1 MKRKYLAAAAALVVA
16 GGAHAASATFTFN
29 LPAVGNNAVRPPYPT
44 VATLNLVDVT
54 GGVQFTLDP
63 NEASSGFAGDA
74 SSEFVERLTLAYGG
88 TEPVSFSNV
97 AGAELRGFTFS
108 GNGHLD
114 AGYALDGNVLTFDW
128 FSSRRDGANRF
139 DVTETSTWSL
149 FGDGLD
155 VSDFTTVAASANN
168 KPGPIH
174 GVISVTGYDL
184 DGVQPT
190 PSNWVDGAVAA
201 PVPEPSTYA
210 LMLAGL
216 GAVGFMAR
224 RRSRYK
230 ADAEG
235 CAA

>member
-1 MKRKYLAAAAALVVA
+1 MKPKYLAAAAALVVA
-16 GGAHAASATFTFN
+16 GGVHATSATFDFN
-29 LPAVGNNAVRPPYPT
+29 LPAVGNNAVSPPYPT
-44 VATLNLVDVT
+44 VATLTLVDVA

-63 NEASSGFAGDA
+63 NESSSGFAGDA
-74 SSEFVERLTLAYGG
+74 SSEFVERLTLAYVG
-88 TEPVSFSNV
+88 TEPLSFSNV
-97 AGAELRGFTFS
+97 AGAELRAFS
-108 GNGHLD
+108 FDAGGNLD
-114 AGYALDGNVLTFDW
+114 AGYKSNGGELSFDW
-128 FSSRRDGANRF
+128 FSSPRDGADRF

-149 FGDGLD
+149 FGAGLD
-155 VSDFTTVAASANN
+155 VADFTTASATTNN

-224 RRSRYK
+224 RRSLH
-230 ADAEG
+230 AVNEG
-235 CAA
+235 

>member
-1 MKRKYLAAAAALVVA
+1 MKSKYLAAVAALVVA
-16 GGAHAASATFTFN
+16 GGAHAASATFSFN

-44 VATLNLVDVT
+44 VATLTLVDVA

-88 TEPVSFSNV
+88 VEPLSFSNV
-97 AGAELRGFTFS
+97 AGAALRDFS
-108 GNGHLD
+108 FGSKGHLD
-114 AGYALDGNVLTFDW
+114 AGYASNGNVLSFDW

-139 DVTETSTWSL
+139 DITESSAWNL

-155 VSDFTTVAASANN
+155 VSDFTSAFGTANN

-190 PSNWVDGAVAA
+190 PSNWVDGATVAA
-201 PVPEPSTYA
+201 IPEPSTYA

-216 GAVGFMAR
+216 GAVAFMTR
-224 RRSRYK
+224 RRSVHAVNAR
-230 ADAEG
+230 
-235 CAA
+235 

>member
-1 MKRKYLAAAAALVVA
+1 MKSKYLAAAAALVVA
-16 GGAHAASATFTFN
+16 GGAHAASATFSFN

-44 VATLNLVDVT
+44 VATLSLVDVT

-88 TEPVSFSNV
+88 AEPVSFSNV
-97 AGAELRGFTFS
+97 AGASLRGFSFD

-114 AGYALDGNVLTFDW
+114 AGYASSASVLSFDW
-128 FSSRRDGANRF
+128 FSGRRDGANRF

-155 VSDFTTVAASANN
+155 VSDFTTASGAANN

-190 PSNWVDGAVAA
+190 PSNWVDGATVAA
-201 PVPEPSTYA
+201 VPEPSTYA

-216 GAVGFMAR
+216 GAVGFMTR
-224 RRSRYK
+224 RRSLHAVNAR
-230 ADAEG
+230 
-235 CAA
+235 

>member
-1 MKRKYLAAAAALVVA
+1 MKPKYLAAAAAFVVA
-16 GGAHAASATFTFN
+16 GGAAHAASATFDFN

-44 VATLNLVDVT
+44 VATLTLVDVA

-74 SSEFVERLTLAYGG
+74 TSEFVERLTLAYRGA
-88 TEPVSFSNV
+88 EPVSFSNL
-97 AGAELRGFTFS
+97 AGAALREFSFS
-108 GNGHLD
+108 GNSQLD
-114 AGYALDGNVLTFDW
+114 AGYKSNGGALTFDW

-149 FGDGLD
+149 FGDSLD
-155 VSDFTTVAASANN
+155 VGDFTTASGIANN

-190 PSNWVDGAVAA
+190 PSNWVDGASVTT

-224 RRSRYK
+224 RRSLHL
-230 ADAEG
+230 DAR
-235 CAA
+235 